1 MICIQNGLILNLEIL
16 KKMALHIETE
26 LGKLKNIIIKI
37 GDLAENQVAEA
48 VKVLLSEPVTEGKE
62 VKKTED
68 K

>member
-1 MICIQNGLILNLEIL
+1 
-16 KKMALHIETE
+16 MALHIETE

-62 VKKTED
+62 VKKIYCY
-68 K
+68 KSRKRSNKSF

>member
-37 GDLAENQVAEA
+37 GIEKIGNIVSGNDA
-48 VKVLLSEPVTEGKE
+48 VKAQNILLECLG
-62 VKKTED
+62 
-68 K
+68 